1 MTDLARPDTLAGRL
15 PARISKGRAG
25 LQALLLYLIGAL
37 LVTWDAWA
45 APTTRWIGG
54 CCDPEQTM
62 WFVRWVP
69 YAMAHGVDPL
79 FTHQLNAPDG
89 VNLMWNTP
97 LLPWSLAATP
107 ITLLGGPILAYNVL
121 ILGAIVASALAARL
135 VVGRYVEG
143 SLAPLVGGAVYGFSP
158 YVISHASLHLDLAL
172 AWLPPLVLLVFDDLL
187 VRRTRSPRQLG
198 IVLGL
203 LGLLQLLTTE
213 EILATTAI
221 TGGIVLALL
230 AVQRRSQIRAAL
242 PRLATALGFAALT
255 LGILGAWPLSVQF
268 LGPGRITEGLI
279 DLRAFST
286 DLLNVVVPTRFQLF
300 APPEAT
306 RISSEFSVLTHEAD
320 AYLGLPLI
328 VVLAVIAIV
337 GRRDIRVRTAAIG
350 GLAILVLSMGGHLAV
365 GGTST
370 DIPMPWI
377 VATGFP
383 LLENVVTSRFVVFT
397 WLAVAVVVSFGIER
411 ARRAPVRWAVPSLA
425 VLGLALLVVLP
436 APLRSTSN
444 DVPAFFSRWGQEG
457 MRADATI
464 LFAPFFR
471 NGAGADPM
479 LWAAIAGD
487 EPRMVEAYAYVVR
500 PDGRAGYGP
509 NPTQLFAIMQSI
521 QDARSD
527 VVVLAR
533 GAVRDQ
539 VAADIRAK
547 GITDVIVGPMTR
559 TQPMIAFF
567 TDLFGRPPEAVDGVW
582 IWRGVD
588 TRGVAPA
595 P

>member
-1 MTDLARPDTLAGRL
+1 MTDLARPDTLPGRL
-15 PARISKGRAG
+15 ATRVSEGRAG
-25 LQALLLYLIGAL
+25 LQAALLYLIGAL
-37 LVTWDAWA
+37 IVTWDAWA

-54 CCDPEQTM
+54 CCDPEQSI

-89 VNLMWNTP
+89 VNLMWNTSI
-97 LLPWSLAATP
+97 LPWSLIATP
-107 ITLLGGPILAYNVL
+107 ITLLAGPILAYNVL

-135 VVGRYVEG
+135 VVGRYVQG
-143 SLAPLVGGAVYGFSP
+143 SMAPLVGGAVYGFSP
-158 YVISHASLHLDLAL
+158 YVISHASLHLNLTL

-187 VRRTRSPRQLG
+187 VRRRHSPRRLG
-198 IVLGL
+198 IALGL
-203 LGLLQLLTTE
+203 LGLMQLLTTE

-221 TGGIVLALL
+221 AGLIVLALL

-255 LGILGAWPLSVQF
+255 LGVLGAWPLSVQF

-286 DLLNVVVPTRFQLF
+286 DLLNLVVPTRFQFF

-328 VVLAVIAIV
+328 VVLAAIAIV

-350 GLAILVLSMGGHLAV
+350 GLSILILSLGGHLSI

-370 DIPMPWI
+370 GIPMPWI
-377 VATGFP
+377 LASGFP

-397 WLAVAVVVSFGIER
+397 WLAVAILVAFGIEQ
-411 ARRAPVRWAVPSLA
+411 ARRGPLRQAPPRLA

-436 APLRSTSN
+436 APLRSTTN

-509 NPTQLFAIMQSI
+509 NPTQLFSIMQSI
-521 QDARSD
+521 QDAPSD
-527 VVVLAR
+527 VVVVAR
-533 GAVRDQ
+533 GAVRGQ

-547 GITDVIVGPMTR
+547 GITDVIVGPMIR
-559 TQPMIAFF
+559 TQPMITFF